1 MITKFD
7 PKELKV
13 MGETPPLPLM
23 PSIKI
28 YDYPVSPKEAMIGMF
43 NRKPHW
49 QIIGVERTLF
59 NPAVIPDNVA
69 RGFVIEGKP
78 FNNKEDG
85 GGKCMFGVNWEYE
98 PDSGGS
104 MVRPGNPLFS
114 DANEWREK
122 LVWPNLDE
130 WDWEGSAALNNKT
143 ILETDKFVQSWL
155 FSGWFER
162 LISFMDF
169 EGAIM
174 AMYDEDQKDAVTELF
189 TKLTDLYLEIFKRFI
204 KYFPRID
211 GFCVHD
217 DWGSQKE
224 TFFSPSLVEEM
235 IVPHMK
241 RVTAFFKSE
250 GKFSELHSCGQ
261 ILKQVPNIID
271 AGWDMWTP
279 QVMSIADEA
288 YELYGDKLLIGT
300 VPEMFDPSSTPE
312 DTQRAIAKTYTEKYC
327 DPLKPS
333 YYGIY
338 AGKLLTPAVREEIY
352 VRSRER
358 YSK

>member
-1 MITKFD
+1 MVPKYD

-13 MGETPPLPLM
+13 IGETPPLPLM

-28 YDYPVSPKEAMIGMF
+28 YDYPVPPKEAMIGMF
-43 NRKPHW
+43 KRKPCW
-49 QIIGVERTLF
+49 QIIGVEKILF
-59 NPAVIPDNVA
+59 NPRIIPDNSA
-69 RGFVIEGKP
+69 RAFVFDGEP
-78 FNNKEDG
+78 FNAMKEG
-85 GGKCMFGVNWEYE
+85 GGKCMFGIDWEYE
-98 PDSGGS
+98 SAVGGS
-104 MVRPGNPLFS
+104 MVRPGNPLLG

-130 WDWEGSAALNNKT
+130 WDWEGSAKLNNESVLK
-143 ILETDKFVQSWL
+143 TDKFVQSWL

-174 AMYDEDQKDAVTELF
+174 ALYDEDQKNAVTDLF
-189 TKLTDLYLEIFKRFI
+189 TKLTDLYIDMFERFL
-204 KYFPRID
+204 KYFPRVD

-224 TFFSPSLVEEM
+224 TFFSPGLVEEM

-241 RVTAFFKSE
+241 RVTDFLRSK
-250 GKFSELHSCGQ
+250 GKYTEFHSCGQ
-261 ILKQVPNIID
+261 IIKQIPNIIA

-279 QVMSIADEA
+279 QLMSIAPEA
-288 YELYGDKLLIGT
+288 YERYGDKLLIGT
-300 VPEMFDPSSTPE
+300 YPELFDPSTTSE
-312 DTQRAIAKTYTEKYC
+312 ERQREIAGAYAEKYC
-327 DPLKPS
+327 DPAKPS
-333 YYGIY
+333 YYGVY
-338 AGKLLTPAVREEIY
+338 GGKMLAPVFREEIY
-352 VRSRER
+352 IRSRER